1 MNKESPAEQLAFA
14 HKVFE
19 RSPQSLLALIHAIS
33 VYAEDSDEKQALMTA
48 VQDKLQQ
55 LEDTGALLDEFPAL
69 AKVLFNLR
77 RAELQ
82 AVLPD
87 TVCVLIR
94 PTYAAF
100 RTIKKLRGVVHDD
113 ETTNPAAVN
122 NHLDKAACDRF
133 FSNAR
138 DMTLALGPPLVAPP
152 LPPVNP
158 KIWQPDQQTKLH
170 EYEEQIAHLRQQAE
184 LAKQSLADIE
194 AAHAKRL
201 AEQEEELAQLKAERV
216 AELAAPAPVER
227 ACPVVQEETLPED
240 TMEPEQPAETKV
252 TVNPD
257 HDAWWQSSAFW
268 ATIGAGALTAGGV
281 LAVVLLGAKKARR

>member
-216 AELAAPAPVER
+216 AELAAPAPWSGPAPSSRRRRCPKTPWSPSSPLRRRSQSTPITTPGGR
-227 ACPVVQEETLPED
+227 AL
-240 TMEPEQPAETKV
+240 
-252 TVNPD
+252 
-257 HDAWWQSSAFW
+257 HSGRRSAQ
-268 ATIGAGALTAGGV
+268 V
-281 LAVVLLGAKKARR
+281 P